1 MISPL
6 DSRAPSRTAVE
17 TPVVPLSQR
26 VDDATSPDEPAALI
40 EDMTRRMAVQQFVEA
55 MLQGEPELTGVPE
68 LTLDGD
74 S

>member
-6 DSRAPSRTAVE
+6 GSRAPSRTAIE
-17 TPVVPLSQR
+17 PPVVPLSQR
-26 VDDATSPDEPAALI
+26 AGDATNQDDPAALV